1 MYQGSCLCGRVSYE
15 FDGPISLMMNCHC
28 SMCRKH
34 HGSAYATFVAAPISG
49 FRWLTGQENVRE
61 FASSEHG
68 KRFFCATCGSVAP
81 TLAEPMKL
89 ALVPAGN
96 VRGDLEA
103 RPQFHVFVASKAPWY
118 TITDQL
124 PQHAEK
130 PPEWGDGSVERPRVA
145 PKPDLTQGSCLCG
158 EVAFEIEGAPLRMA
172 NCYCSRCRRARSA
185 AHATNLFYP
194 LSAVRYVRGEELVVD
209 FQFPEAKYFGVAFCE
224 RCGGKVARKS
234 IARGAAVVPGGS
246 LDTDPGVRASMHIC
260 VASKA
265 NWVQINDSVQQFAET
280 PPPAAVGAPSQPPQQ
295 PH

>member
-34 HGSAYATFVAAPISG
+34 HGSAYATFLGAPLSG
-49 FRWLTGQENVRE
+49 FRWLSGEDNVRS
-61 FASSEHG
+61 FASSSQG

-81 TLAEPMKL
+81 TLLKAMEL

-96 VRGDLEA
+96 VSGEVDA
-103 RPQFHVFVASKAPWY
+103 QPQYHVFVGSKAPWY
-118 TITDQL
+118 AITDAL
-124 PQHAEK
+124 PQHEEY
-130 PPEWGDGSVERPRVA
+130 PPEFGASGLERPRVQGR
-145 PKPDLTQGSCLCG
+145 PGVTFGSCLCG
-158 EVAFEIEGAPLRMA
+158 DVAFEIEAAPLRMA

-194 LSAVRYVRGEELVVD
+194 LSAVRYVRGEERVVD
-209 FQFPEAKYFGVAFCE
+209 YQFPEAKYFGVAFCE
-224 RCGGKVARKS
+224 RCGSKVARRS

-246 LDTDPGVRASMHIC
+246 LDTDPGVRADMHIC

-265 NWVQINDSVQQFAET
+265 NWVQINDSVQQFAEV
-280 PPPAAVGAPSQPPQQ
+280 PPPAAVGAPPQPQ
-295 PH
+295 PR